1 MELSEEIPITIQ
13 YKFVTGNYIANILNL
28 DVPLCQL
35 PSRGTLSDGQ
45 YFAATTPGQ
54 VGFRLFETKGDYIAS
69 VINHHFSRNSVTHDP
84 YMQICL
90 AIFKGVPVGSLKSF
104 PRLALI
110 GAQPEE
116 IIHAVDTKLPHLKF
130 VNKGHLGS
138 LICRRHEPYENFED
152 SYWTLARKLYVD
164 P

>member
-13 YKFVTGNYIANILNL
+13 YKFVTANYIANILNL

-35 PSRGTLSDGQ
+35 PSRGALSDGQ
-45 YFAATTPGQ
+45 YFAAATPGQ
-54 VGFRLFETKGDYIAS
+54 VGFRLFETKGDYITS
-69 VINHHFSRNSVTHDP
+69 VMNSVTHGP
-84 YMQICL
+84 YMQLCL

-116 IIHAVDTKLPHLKF
+116 IIHALDTKLPHLKF
-130 VNKGHLGS
+130 VNKGNLGS
-138 LICRRHEPYENFED
+138 LICRRHEREYQ
-152 SYWTLARKLYVD
+152 
-164 P
+164 